1 MSQTLTST
9 STIPLWINNKPIH
22 TQTTIPITN
31 ATSRETI
38 HHASSASPIEATQAA
53 ASSLAAFKS
62 WRSTPHTTRRALL
75 QSVASHY
82 ATHAASLIAAQTAET
97 SCTEAW
103 ATQNVH
109 LSIAYLNEI
118 AAQITSVTGVIP
130 PTEKP
135 HTTGF
140 VFKEP
145 VGPVL
150 CIAPWNAALVLATRG
165 IASAIAVGCTVVF
178 KASEVCPHTHSL
190 ITRAFAAA
198 GCPEGVL
205 NQVQCARED
214 APVVTETLIAHEAIR
229 KIEFIGSA
237 EVGKRIMAV
246 AARYLKPVLMELGGK
261 CPAVVLEDADLGE
274 AARACAMGAVLHH
287 GQICFST
294 ERIIVMDSVAE
305 EFKTLLVE
313 AMKGVEGAAGSAVS
327 ESIAKHAEDVIR
339 DAQDRGDEVL
349 VGGVDAESS
358 SAGVVLRP
366 TIIVDPSPH
375 SRILDEETFGPSAS
389 LYVVSSD
396 EEAVALANRSAY
408 GLNATVWTRDMGR
421 FMKMSRELEY
431 GQVHANS
438 ISVYT
443 SPTGSQ
449 GGVKG
454 SGFGRQNGQWGLDEF
469 VVEKFVTW
477 CG

>member
-1 MSQTLTST
+1 MSSNTTT
-9 STIPLWINNKPIH
+9 TTIPLWIDNKPIH
-22 TQTTIPITN
+22 TQTTIPVTQSS
-31 ATSRETI
+31 TSKII
-38 HHASSASPIEATQAA
+38 HHAFSASPAEATHAA
-53 ASSLAAFKS
+53 TSSLSAFKS
-62 WRSTPHTTRRALL
+62 WRSTPHTTRRSLL
-75 QSVASHY
+75 ERV
-82 ATHAASLIAAQTAET
+82 ATHFNDNAAPLIAAQIAET

-103 ATQNVH
+103 AKQNVT
-109 LSIAYLNEI
+109 LSISYLREI
-118 AAQITSVTGVIP
+118 AAQISSVTGVIP

-135 HTTGF
+135 HTQGF

-145 VGPVL
+145 IGPVL

-165 IASAIAVGCTVVF
+165 IASAIAVGCSVVF
-178 KASEVCPHTHSL
+178 KASELCPQTHGL
-190 ITRAFAAA
+190 ITRAFSEC
-198 GCPEGVL
+198 GCPDGVL
-205 NQVQCARED
+205 NQVQCGRED
-214 APVVTETLIAHEAIR
+214 AAQVTETLIAHEAIR

-237 EVGKRIMAV
+237 EVGKRIMGI

-261 CPAVVLEDADLGE
+261 CPAIVLEDAELE
-274 AARACAMGAVLHH
+274 VAAKQCAMGAVLHH

-294 ERIIVMDSVAE
+294 ERIIVMEGVAE
-305 EFKTLLVE
+305 RFKALLAE
-313 AMKGVEGAAGSAVS
+313 AMRGVEGPAGSAVS

-339 DAQDRGDEVL
+339 DAQEKGDEVL
-349 VGGVDAESS
+349 VGGVEKDASS
-358 SAGVVLRP
+358 RVTLKP
-366 TIIVDPSPH
+366 TIVIKPSPS

-396 EEAVALANRSAY
+396 EEAIALANRSAY
-408 GLNATVWTRDMGR
+408 GLNATVWTRDMAR

-477 CG
+477 CE

>member
-1 MSQTLTST
+1 MSSST
-9 STIPLWINNKPIH
+9 DPTIPLWIDNKPIH
-22 TQTTIPITN
+22 TQTTIPVTHAGASDRIL
-31 ATSRETI
+31 
-38 HHASSASPIEATQAA
+38 HHASSASPTEATLAA
-53 ASSLAAFKS
+53 TSSLSAFKS
-62 WRSTPHTTRRALL
+62 WRSTSHTTRRSLL
-75 QSVASHY
+75 HRV
-82 ATHAASLIAAQTAET
+82 ATHFSTHTDSLIAAQIAET

-103 ATQNVH
+103 ARQNVN
-109 LSIAYLNEI
+109 LSISYLNEI
-118 AAQITSVTGVIP
+118 AAQISSVTGVIP

-135 HTTGF
+135 NTQGF

-178 KASEVCPHTHSL
+178 KASELCPKTHGL
-190 ITRAFAAA
+190 ITQAFFESE
-198 GCPEGVL
+198 CPAGVL
-205 NQVQCARED
+205 NQIQCGRED
-214 APVVTETLIAHEAIR
+214 AAKVTETLIAHEAIR

-237 EVGKRIMAV
+237 EVGKKIMGI
-246 AARYLKPVLMELGGK
+246 AAKYLKPVLMELGGK
-261 CPAVVLEDADLGE
+261 CPAIVLEDAELEE
-274 AARACAMGAVLHH
+274 AAKQCAMGAVLHH

-294 ERIIVMDSVAE
+294 ERIIVMESVAE
-305 EFKTLLVE
+305 KFKTLLVE
-313 AMKGVEGAAGSAVS
+313 AMKGVQGPAGSAVS

-339 DAQDRGDEVL
+339 DAQEKGDEVL
-349 VGGVDAESS
+349 VGGIDTTTSS
-358 SAGVVLRP
+358 GGVVLKP
-366 TIIVDPSPH
+366 TVILNPSPS

-396 EEAVALANRSAY
+396 EEAIALANRSAY
-408 GLNATVWTRDMGR
+408 GLNATVWTRDMAR

>member
-1 MSQTLTST
+1 MSST
-9 STIPLWINNKPIH
+9 TDSTIPLWIDNQPIH
-22 TQTTIPITN
+22 TKTTIPVTQ
-31 ATSRETI
+31 ATSKEI
-38 HHASSASPIEATQAA
+38 AHYASSASSTEATQAA
-53 ASSLAAFKS
+53 ISSLSAFKS
-62 WRSTPHTTRRALL
+62 WRSTSHTTRRALL
-75 QSVASHY
+75 QRV
-82 ATHAASLIAAQTAET
+82 ATHYSTHADALVATQIAET
-97 SCTEAW
+97 SCTEVW
-103 ATQNVH
+103 ARQNVS
-109 LSIAYLNEI
+109 LSISYLNEI
-118 AAQITSVTGVIP
+118 AAQISSVNGVIP

-135 HTTGF
+135 NTQGF

-178 KASEVCPHTHSL
+178 KASELCPKTHGL
-190 ITRAFAAA
+190 ITKAFSEAD
-198 GCPEGVL
+198 CPAGVL
-205 NQVQCARED
+205 NQIQCGREN
-214 APVVTETLIAHEAIR
+214 AAEVTETLIAHEAIR

-237 EVGKRIMAV
+237 EVGKRIMGI
-246 AARYLKPVLMELGGK
+246 AAKYLKPVLMELGGK
-261 CPAVVLEDADLGE
+261 CPAIVLEDAELEE
-274 AARACAMGAVLHH
+274 AAKQCAMGAVLHH

-294 ERIIVMDSVAE
+294 ERIIVMEAVAE
-305 EFKTLLVE
+305 KFKGLLAE
-313 AMKGVEGAAGSAVS
+313 AMKRAEGPAGSAVS

-339 DAQDRGDEVL
+339 DAQEKGGEVL
-349 VGGVDAESS
+349 VGGVDATSS
-358 SAGVVLRP
+358 SSGVVLKP
-366 TIIVDPSPH
+366 TVIVDPSSS

-396 EEAVALANRSAY
+396 EEAIALANRSAY

>member
-1 MSQTLTST
+1 MSSNTNST
-9 STIPLWINNKPIH
+9 VPLWIGNAPIHTKSTIPVTQASSNK
-22 TQTTIPITN
+22 
-31 ATSRETI
+31 TI
-38 HHASSASPIEATQAA
+38 HYASSASTTEATQAA
-53 ASSLAAFKS
+53 ASSLSAFKS
-62 WRSTPHTTRRALL
+62 WHSTSHTTRRSLL
-75 QSVASHY
+75 QRV
-82 ATHAASLIAAQTAET
+82 ATHYNTNAPSLIAAQIAET

-103 ATQNVH
+103 ARQNVN

-118 AAQITSVTGVIP
+118 AAQISSVTGVIP

-135 HTTGF
+135 NTQGF

-145 VGPVL
+145 IGPVL

-178 KASEVCPHTHSL
+178 KASELCPQTHGL
-190 ITRAFAAA
+190 ITQAFSQS
-198 GCPEGVL
+198 GCPDGVL
-205 NQVQCARED
+205 NQIQCRRED
-214 APVVTETLIAHEAIR
+214 AAEVTETLIAHDAIR

-237 EVGKRIMAV
+237 EVGKRIMGI
-246 AARYLKPVLMELGGK
+246 AAKYLKPVLMELGGK
-261 CPAVVLEDADLGE
+261 CPAIVLEDADLEE
-274 AARACAMGAVLHH
+274 AAKQCAMGAVLHH

-294 ERIIVMDSVAE
+294 ERIIVMEGVAE
-305 EFKTLLVE
+305 RFKGLLVE
-313 AMKGVEGAAGSAVS
+313 AMQNMEGPAGSAVS

-339 DAQDRGDEVL
+339 DAQEKGGELL
-349 VGGVDAESS
+349 VGGVEKSSGSGVTLKPTIVLNPSS
-358 SAGVVLRP
+358 S
-366 TIIVDPSPH
+366 

-389 LYVVSSD
+389 LYVVASD
-396 EEAVALANRSAY
+396 EEAIALANRSAY
-408 GLNATVWTRDMGR
+408 GLNATVWTRDMAR

>member
-1 MSQTLTST
+1 MSSST
-9 STIPLWINNKPIH
+9 GPTIPLWIDNKPIH
-22 TQTTIPITN
+22 TQTTIPVTH
-31 ATSRETI
+31 AGASDRTL
-38 HHASSASPIEATQAA
+38 HHASSASPTEATHAA
-53 ASSLAAFKS
+53 TSSLSAFKS
-62 WRSTPHTTRRALL
+62 WRSTSHTTRRSLL
-75 QSVASHY
+75 HRV
-82 ATHAASLIAAQTAET
+82 ATHFSTHTDSLIAAQIAET

-103 ATQNVH
+103 ARQNVN
-109 LSIAYLNEI
+109 LSISYLNEI
-118 AAQITSVTGVIP
+118 AAQISSVTGVIP

-135 HTTGF
+135 NTQGF

-178 KASEVCPHTHSL
+178 KASELCPKTHGL
-190 ITRAFAAA
+190 ITQAFFQSE
-198 GCPEGVL
+198 CPDGVL
-205 NQVQCARED
+205 NQIQCGRED
-214 APVVTETLIAHEAIR
+214 AAKVTETLIAHEAIR

-237 EVGKRIMAV
+237 EVGKKIMGI
-246 AARYLKPVLMELGGK
+246 AAKYLKPVLMELGGK
-261 CPAVVLEDADLGE
+261 CPAIVLEDAELEE
-274 AARACAMGAVLHH
+274 AAKQCAMGAVLHH

-294 ERIIVMDSVAE
+294 ERIIVMESVAE
-305 EFKTLLVE
+305 KFKTLLVE
-313 AMKGVEGAAGSAVS
+313 AMKGVEGPAGSAVS

-339 DAQDRGDEVL
+339 DAQEKGNEVL
-349 VGGVDAESS
+349 VGGVDTTTSS
-358 SAGVVLRP
+358 GGVVLKP
-366 TIIVDPSPH
+366 TVILNPSPS

-389 LYVVSSD
+389 LYIVSSD
-396 EEAVALANRSAY
+396 EEAIALANRSAY
-408 GLNATVWTRDMGR
+408 GLNATVWIRDMAR
-421 FMKMSRELEY
+421 FMKISRELEY